1 MVWKLHATRINQP
14 FLPHSQLGVYVCP
27 CVCVCMYV
35 CVSPSLWRAFDA
47 HHEGV
52 FSTHCLVFLSV
63 LFCCFFSHV
72 PAGIAFSPSL
82 SLSVLSALSR
92 SIHSQGNSALLWGLG
107 VFRQASLD
115 RKVSHVFSSVF
126 TSITKPK
133 WQKPQTVSNQLLQ
146 LAFIIYPPPPPPPP
160 PPAFAVVVA
169 LIMHSIT

>member
-1 MVWKLHATRINQP
+1 MVWKLHATRVKQP
-14 FLPHSQLGVYVCP
+14 FLPHSQLGV
-27 CVCVCMYV
+27 CVRVCMHV

-52 FSTHCLVFLSV
+52 FSTHCLIFLSL

-72 PAGIAFSPSL
+72 PAGIAFSLSPS
-82 SLSVLSALSR
+82 VVCCFALR
-92 SIHSQGNSALLWGLG
+92 TARVTLLCLG
-107 VFRQASLD
+107 VGGVQASLD

-133 WQKPQTVSNQLLQ
+133 WQKPKTVSNQLLQ

-160 PPAFAVVVA
+160 PSAFAVVVA